1 MKSAKVARFCA
12 FLDSGKNIPIFF
24 GYTIFAVGV
33 DFKGR
38 AIQMVKSIALIG
50 TLSSCVLGFR
60 KDLIQ
65 GLVSKG
71 VTVYAFAL
79 DYDDDSKSKVQKL
92 GAIPVSYSFSRSG
105 LNPLVDIAD
114 TLKLAKLIK
123 SISPD
128 VVLCYFAKPVIFG
141 TLAAKLAGVSRR
153 IGMLE
158 GLGYVF
164 TEQPSGIR
172 FKTKV
177 IKAVQV
183 LLYKIALPKLE
194 RLILLNRDD
203 QKDLVDKYN
212 ISIKEVSILGGIG
225 LDLSQY
231 KYSPPPVKP
240 VSFIFVGRLL
250 AEKGIHEFITAAKLV
265 KNKYPD
271 TKFVVLGGIDHDN
284 PGALTTGAL
293 DEVINSGLIIYPG
306 HVDDVV
312 SWLKDSSVF
321 VLPSYREGM
330 PRSTQEAM
338 AIGRPVITSDVPGC
352 RDTVVNGVNGFI
364 TKPWSS
370 SDLSNKM
377 LYFIENSDQISSM
390 GYESYKMAVSHYDA
404 NLVNEKLYSYID

>member
-1 MKSAKVARFCA
+1 
-12 FLDSGKNIPIFF
+12 
-24 GYTIFAVGV
+24 
-33 DFKGR
+33 
-38 AIQMVKSIALIG
+38 MVKSIALIG
-50 TLSSCVLGFR
+50 TLASCVLGFR
-60 KDLIQ
+60 KDLIE

-79 DYDDDSKSKVQKL
+79 DYDEDSKSKVQKL

-123 SISPD
+123 SINPD

-203 QKDLVDKYN
+203 QKDLIEKYN
-212 ISIKEVSILGGIG
+212 ISIKEVSILGGLVWIY
-225 LDLSQY
+225 LS
-231 KYSPPPVKP
+231 
-240 VSFIFVGRLL
+240 INTLRRL
-250 AEKGIHEFITAAKLV
+250 
-265 KNKYPD
+265 
-271 TKFVVLGGIDHDN
+271 
-284 PGALTTGAL
+284 
-293 DEVINSGLIIYPG
+293 
-306 HVDDVV
+306 
-312 SWLKDSSVF
+312 
-321 VLPSYREGM
+321 
-330 PRSTQEAM
+330 
-338 AIGRPVITSDVPGC
+338 
-352 RDTVVNGVNGFI
+352 
-364 TKPWSS
+364 
-370 SDLSNKM
+370 
-377 LYFIENSDQISSM
+377 
-390 GYESYKMAVSHYDA
+390 
-404 NLVNEKLYSYID
+404 

>member
-1 MKSAKVARFCA
+1 
-12 FLDSGKNIPIFF
+12 
-24 GYTIFAVGV
+24 
-33 DFKGR
+33 
-38 AIQMVKSIALIG
+38 MVEKIALIG
-50 TLSSCVLGFR
+50 TLASCVLGFR
-60 KDLIQ
+60 KDLIE

-71 VTVYAFAL
+71 VIVYAFAL
-79 DYDDDSKSKVQKL
+79 DYDDVSRRKVQEL
-92 GAIPVSYSFSRSG
+92 GAVPVSYSFSRSG
-105 LNPLVDIAD
+105 LNPLVDIVD

-123 SISPD
+123 AIQPD
-128 VVLCYFAKPVIFG
+128 AVLCYFAKPVIFG
-141 TLAAKLAGVSRR
+141 TLAAKLAGVPRR

-164 TEQPSGIR
+164 TEQPDGIG
-172 FKTKV
+172 FKTKI
-177 IKAVQV
+177 IKSVQV

-194 RLILLNRDD
+194 RLILLNNDD
-203 QKDLVDKYN
+203 RKDLIEKYK
-212 ISIKEVSILGGIG
+212 IRVHEVSILGGIG

-231 KYSPPPVKP
+231 KYSPPPVSP

-250 AEKGIHEFITAAKLV
+250 AEKGIHEFIAAAKLV
-265 KNKYPD
+265 KREYPS
-271 TKFVVLGGIDHDN
+271 TKFIVLGGVDHDN

-293 DEVINSGLIIYPG
+293 DEVVNSGLITYPG

-352 RDTVVNGVNGFI
+352 RDTVVDGVNGFI

-370 SDLSNKM
+370 SDLSKKM
-377 LYFIENSDQISSM
+377 LYFIENSDQISRM
-390 GYESYKMAVSHYDA
+390 GYESYKMAVSLYDA
-404 NLVNEKLYSYID
+404 NLVNEKLYSYIE